1 MIIVRFTSGLGNQM
15 YQYNL
20 YRLLT
25 ETYPETEVKADLTWF
40 YANNDH
46 FGYELEKC
54 FAREGGD
61 FSLECA
67 SYGELLK
74 VTGLIPNM
82 SPKHGRGF
90 EKFRRYPNRILRE
103 FTQKKRAPYILD
115 RLAQTVTKEQI
126 LHLDPSK
133 NWYLIGFWVEE
144 CYWKDRI
151 TSLQQELSFDEN
163 VDAENAELIRAITTG
178 PSVSIHV
185 RRGDYLT
192 AYAHQ
197 FQSLTRDYY
206 EQAVARIREIMPD
219 ATCYV
224 FSDDSDFIRNEFEWL
239 QNKVIVD
246 HNTGAD
252 SFRDMQLMSLC
263 KHNII
268 ANSTFSAWASILNRN
283 QDHVTIYPAA
293 YLKGED
299 SQQITLPRWIR
310 I

>member
-20 YRLLT
+20 YRLLQ
-25 ETYPETEVKADLTWF
+25 EIYPETEVKADLTWF

-54 FAREGGD
+54 FAHEKSA
-61 FSLECA
+61 FSLQCA
-67 SYGELLK
+67 SYADLLK

-82 SPKHGRGF
+82 SRDHGRRF

-115 RLAQTVTKEQI
+115 RLSQEVTKEQI
-126 LHLDPSK
+126 LHLDTSK
-133 NWYLIGFWVEE
+133 NWYLVGFWVEE
-144 CYWKDRI
+144 CYWRDRI
-151 TSLQQELSFDEN
+151 DRLQKELCFDEN
-163 VDAENAELIRAITTG
+163 YDDKNAELIRMIRET

-192 AYAHQ
+192 VYAHQ
-197 FQSLTRDYY
+197 FQSLSRDYY
-206 EQAVARIREIMPD
+206 EKAVAKIREILPD
-219 ATCYV
+219 ATFYV
-224 FSDDSDFIRNEFEWL
+224 FSDDSDFIKSEFEWL
-239 QNKVIVD
+239 ENKVIVD
-246 HNTGAD
+246 HNKGDD

-268 ANSTFSAWASILNRN
+268 ANSTFSAWASILNK
-283 QDHVTIYPAA
+283 DPAHVTIYPAA

-299 SQQITLPRWIR
+299 YEQITLPNWIR
-310 I
+310 G